1 MDIEEKN
8 TTPAL
13 STSSAYW
20 FFEYELMVTILIPS
34 LLLLI
39 IVLVAILIACF
50 LHRKRT
56 NMKIMKKGSKILT
69 PRTPVIFTGELGRY
83 NDSGL
88 LQNRLFSDEEK
99 KDHAPE
105 YEERRG
111 RKQDDQG
118 NKIHSRQDERLL
130 PRLVPPYRDRHCVA

>member
-1 MDIEEKN
+1 MDLEEKN

-13 STSSAYW
+13 NTSLAYW
-20 FFEYELMVTILIPS
+20 FLEYELMVTILIPS

-39 IVLVAILIACF
+39 IVLVAILVACF

-56 NMKIMKKGSKILT
+56 NMKILKKGSKILT
-69 PRTPVIFTGELGRY
+69 LRTPVIFTGELGRY

-88 LQNRLFSDEEK
+88 VQKRLFSDFEEK
-99 KDHAPE
+99 DPAPE

-118 NKIHSRQDERLL
+118 NTSKSRQVERLL

>member
-8 TTPAL
+8 TPLAL

-50 LHRKRT
+50 LQRKRT
-56 NMKIMKKGSKILT
+56 NIRIMKKGSKILT
-69 PRTPVIFTGELGRY
+69 PRTPVIFTGELGMY

-88 LQNRLFSDEEK
+88 LQN
-99 KDHAPE
+99 
-105 YEERRG
+105 
-111 RKQDDQG
+111 
-118 NKIHSRQDERLL
+118 
-130 PRLVPPYRDRHCVA
+130 

>member
-39 IVLVAILIACF
+39 IMLVAILIACF
-50 LHRKRT
+50 LHKKRT

-88 LQNRLFSDEEK
+88 AQKRLFTDAEEK
-99 KDHAPE
+99 DQATE
-105 YEERRG
+105 YEETRG

-118 NKIHSRQDERLL
+118 NTSHSRQDERLL
-130 PRLVPPYRDRHCVA
+130 PRPVPPYRDRHCVA